1 METKKKTNLK
11 IILVMMGLVF
21 ASLFTFSGCIF
32 NLSTPAIT
40 RYGAEIRWD
49 EVENASSY
57 EVVFTDEQNNST
69 TQVVSKNK
77 INVSPYVSVGK
88 WMVKVR
94 AITNDIFRN
103 NSNFSNTVTV
113 IVGSGLTVPEDLTV
127 QKEGNDVVA
136 NWKTVINATYY
147 QINLKF
153 GDKEQ
158 EPIQTTNAE
167 GSFVLTDYFENGG
180 GIYDI
185 CVQAIKSDES
195 TVLSSENSA
204 SVQYEN
210 NITLNAPT
218 ISSFTKS
225 GNDYVL
231 SWESVNQATSYNVS
245 LLGIDTCY
253 QTTNTSLTL
262 TESQLGKL
270 AKQNGVYNKSAFQ
283 VAFVQAESTSKY
295 CADSDFSLGKAYVG
309 VYPSKSN
316 YNNIKVDYF
325 YHSLK
330 LDSSETFDLCADN
343 QSELN
348 ALINFVLY
356 YRLDAKGFGFYLN
369 FGGDISKSINSAFND
384 YDEICELDSSAYS
397 YSNENKIIFT
407 EKLNYKNPST
417 PYLNA
422 YTNEEGENKNNTQQ
436 QFETINS
443 FTKTPRTST
452 SELPINS
459 RAKSMNVYT
468 SEQLFMAVQAGYKPI
483 FVGGN
488 SGGKI
493 IWDKAQ
499 EVALSIIDNSMTDY
513 QKVLAIFDW
522 VCYTNVY
529 DKNLLSIYEK
539 GNYTNLMS
547 YTGWYLEGMFLQNGQ
562 AVCDGI
568 SKAFAL
574 LCGIENI
581 DCYKANG
588 YAYGNSKEGHA
599 WNKVKLGENWYG
611 VDCTWNDTT
620 KNTNGKEVLTHR
632 YFLVSDGIL
641 GKNSEH
647 VETFP
652 LLHTA
657 TTSYDYFANT
667 KVTILGQ
674 EYDMIIEDELT
685 KTVLLTHLY
694 ENYSNF
700 EVKSKVPISTAKTDW
715 IKITYTPAMEDGYF
729 YYVFYK
735 NI

>member
-11 IILVMMGLVF
+11 IILVMMGLVL

-40 RYGAEIRWD
+40 RYGAEIRWA

-94 AITNDIFRN
+94 AITNDVFRN
-103 NSNFSNTVTV
+103 NSNFSNTVTL
-113 IVGSGLTVPEDLTV
+113 IVGAGLEVPKNLTVE
-127 QKEGNDVVA
+127 KGGNDVVA
-136 NWKTVINATYY
+136 NWETVLNATYY

-158 EPIQTTNAE
+158 APIQTTNDE

-210 NITLNAPT
+210 DITLNAPT

-225 GNDYVL
+225 GNDYVI

-245 LLGIDTCY
+245 LLGLDECY
-253 QTTNTSLTL
+253 QTTKTSLTL
-262 TESQLGKL
+262 NESQLGNL
-270 AKQNGVYNKSAFQ
+270 AKQNDVYSKSAFQ
-283 VAFVQAESTSKY
+283 VAFVQAESTSEY
-295 CADSDFSLGKAYVG
+295 CADSDFSLGRAYVG
-309 VYPSKSN
+309 VSSDKSN
-316 YNNIKVDYF
+316 YDSVKIDYF
-325 YHSLK
+325 YSSLK
-330 LDSSETFDLCADN
+330 NTNGVDTFDLCVDS

-348 ALINFVLY
+348 ALVSFLLY
-356 YRLDAKGFGFYLN
+356 YRLDAKNFGFYFN
-369 FGGDISKSINSAFND
+369 FGDDISNSMNTAFND
-384 YDEICELDSSAYS
+384 YDEICELDSNMVTYS
-397 YSNENKIIFT
+397 INRRTKEIVFNELGYS
-407 EKLNYKNPST
+407 NPST

-422 YTNEEGENKNNTQQ
+422 YTNEKGGNENNTQQ
-436 QFETINS
+436 KFETINS

-459 RAKSMNVYT
+459 RTKSMNVYT

-522 VCYTNVY
+522 
-529 DKNLLSIYEK
+529 
-539 GNYTNLMS
+539 
-547 YTGWYLEGMFLQNGQ
+547 GM
-562 AVCDGI
+562 
-568 SKAFAL
+568 
-574 LCGIENI
+574 
-581 DCYKANG
+581 
-588 YAYGNSKEGHA
+588 
-599 WNKVKLGENWYG
+599 
-611 VDCTWNDTT
+611 
-620 KNTNGKEVLTHR
+620 
-632 YFLVSDGIL
+632 
-641 GKNSEH
+641 
-647 VETFP
+647 
-652 LLHTA
+652 LH
-657 TTSYDYFANT
+657 
-667 KVTILGQ
+667 Q
-674 EYDMIIEDELT
+674 
-685 KTVLLTHLY
+685 HL
-694 ENYSNF
+694 
-700 EVKSKVPISTAKTDW
+700 
-715 IKITYTPAMEDGYF
+715 
-729 YYVFYK
+729 
-735 NI
+735 